1 MACAIPAK
9 DPVCAH
15 GRFIKRGF
23 NMKTNWKTSMSGLAA
38 AALAAGI
45 VVGCGPAFAQADE
58 ARGLVA
64 IRYLQRTPGH
74 AQQSSQHQPPGDI
87 YQSNAQGHQSYP
99 NPDRDFFSGAND
111 AAEY

>member
-1 MACAIPAK
+1 M
-9 DPVCAH
+9 
-15 GRFIKRGF
+15 
-23 NMKTNWKTSMSGLAA
+23 NTNRKTSMSGLAA
-38 AALAAGI
+38 AALAAGVI
-45 VVGCGPAFAQADE
+45 VGCSPAFARTDE
-58 ARGLVA
+58 AKGLVA

-74 AQQSSQHQPPGDI
+74 AQQSSQHPGDI

>member
-1 MACAIPAK
+1 
-9 DPVCAH
+9 
-15 GRFIKRGF
+15 
-23 NMKTNWKTSMSGLAA
+23 MKTNRKTSMSGLAA
-38 AALAAGI
+38 AALALSVIA
-45 VVGCGPAFAQADE
+45 GCGAAFAQTDE
-58 ARGLVA
+58 ARGLVT